1 MQKMFIPMVGGY
13 LIFPIKKKFRYLK
26 KNQIQRIADF
36 GYLKTIKELFGFQ
49 KRMDKKL
56 AIS

>member
-1 MQKMFIPMVGGY
+1 MFIPMVGGY
-13 LIFPIKKKFRYLK
+13 LIFPIKKNFRYLK
-26 KNQIQRIADF
+26 KNQIQRIVDF

>member
-13 LIFPIKKKFRYLK
+13 LIFPIKTNFRYLK

-36 GYLKTIKELFGFQ
+36 GYLKTIEELFGFQ